1 MFWITS
7 REQDLLAS
15 RQHNITA
22 LTGLRFVAAFMIVV
36 LHSYQAFDIPDLRG
50 ALNLGA
56 GVNFFFVLSG
66 FVIAHR
72 YSSLKREDVP
82 LYLVS
87 RIARI
92 YPVHLLSMLAYAAFA
107 LAVFPFQYDLP
118 LYKKALVLLAE
129 LTLTHAHFP
138 MVEYYFSLNA
148 VSWSLSCELFFYIS
162 AAFLFTRQ
170 LNVRK
175 ALLVFLAFLL
185 VSLACYVGVH
195 LSSLSELG
203 VEGKFHVTKVGLVG
217 TWPLSKA
224 HEFFLG
230 VLLQQLHQ
238 RFVLHTNRP
247 LLADALGLAV
257 FGLSLFGSTHLA
269 QAFQLDLISAEF
281 AMTLICS
288 LGSAFLIW
296 VFSFELSRTST
307 SLLGGKTLVALG
319 EASFSLYMIHLP
331 VLRLFQRV
339 MPGEPLGA
347 GWWVLYA
354 CTCLALAHLV
364 HAKVE
369 APCRQWIIQRFK
381 ARQRSRTLLP
391 S

>member
-1 MFWITS
+1 MFWITP
-7 REQDLLAS
+7 REPCSFAN
-15 RQHNITA
+15 RRTNITA
-22 LTGLRFVAAFMIVV
+22 LTGLRFVAAMMIVL
-36 LHSYQAFDIPDLRG
+36 LHSYQAFDIPDLRST
-50 ALNLGA
+50 LNLGA

-72 YSSLKREDVP
+72 YSSLKRNDAP

-92 YPVHLLSMLAYAAFA
+92 YPVHLLSMLVYAAFA
-107 LAVFPFQYDLP
+107 VPAFPFQYDLP
-118 LYKKALVLLAE
+118 LYKMALVLLAE
-129 LTLTHAHFP
+129 LTLTHAYIP
-138 MVEYYFSLNA
+138 MPEYYFSLNA

-162 AAFLFTRQ
+162 AAFLFMRR
-170 LNVRK
+170 LDVRK
-175 ALLVFLAFLL
+175 ALLVFLAFFL
-185 VSLACYVGVH
+185 VSLACYVGAH

-203 VEGKFHVTKVGLVG
+203 VEGKFNVTKVGLVV

-238 RFVLHTNRP
+238 RFVLNTKRT
-247 LLADALGLAV
+247 LLADGLGLAV
-257 FGLSLFGSTHLA
+257 FALSLFGSTHIMRS
-269 QAFQLDLISAEF
+269 FKLDLASAEF
-281 AMTLICS
+281 IMTLICS

-296 VFSFELSRTST
+296 VFSFELSRAST
-307 SLLGGKTLVALG
+307 SFFGGKTLVALG

-331 VLRLFQRV
+331 VLRLFQRM

-347 GWWVLYA
+347 GWWVLYVFI
-354 CTCLALAHLV
+354 CLALAHLV

-369 APCRQWIIQRFK
+369 VPCRQWIIERFK
-381 ARQRSRTLLP
+381 ARQSSRTLMRT
-391 S
+391 